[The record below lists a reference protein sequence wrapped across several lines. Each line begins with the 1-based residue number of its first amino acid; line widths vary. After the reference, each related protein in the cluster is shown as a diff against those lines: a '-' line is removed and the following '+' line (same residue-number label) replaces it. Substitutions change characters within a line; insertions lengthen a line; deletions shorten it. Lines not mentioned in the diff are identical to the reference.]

1 MPLNDHFPELTPPAP
16 SRWSRWRTL
25 LTIAGALMLM
35 GAVFVGLVL
44 WWALQDLPSL
54 ESLSQYQP
62 SQVSR
67 VYSDDRQIVGQ
78 FYVERRLK
86 AQLTDVPQ
94 VLTQA
99 VIAVEDA
106 RFFEHPGLDVIG
118 IARAV
123 WTNLRRGGKVEGAS
137 TITQQLARSLFL
149 STERTYGRKIREL
162 ILAYKMELI
171 LSKEEILE
179 LYLNQIYFGQ
189 GAYGVVAAAQTYFG
203 KGLPELTLGEAAMLA
218 GLPKSPNNYSPYKNL
233 ERAKKRQEHVLTRME
248 EAGFITLEER
258 LDAMAKPLLLHRP
271 GAEQVA
277 PYFVE
282 YVRQHLV
289 NKYGETMVY
298 KGGLEIFTTLN
309 AEMQTT
315 AERALV
321 RGLRELDKRQGW
333 RGPVGTQDITTLP
346 PAGTPIPGEKPLQ
359 PGEIVQGVVVK
370 IGRDSVQVQAGSV
383 LGQLLYEDMAWAKRK
398 LKGPDPVKDA
408 VTLPAVKN
416 LLKPGDVIE
425 VGLKK
430 VEKNVTYYQLEQTPI
445 VEGGLVAIDPRNGSI
460 RAMVGGYDFARSE
473 YNRVITARRQPG
485 SAFKPIIYATA
496 FNEGLTPATVVMDAP
511 VIYENEEDPEKTWKP
526 ENYGKRFH
534 GPVSLREA
542 LIHSHNVATVK
553 LLEKIGIKPVVEFAK
568 TLGITSPINQDLSL
582 ALGSSGIT
590 PLEMVSAYGVFANQ
604 GYRLQPYAVSTVQDA
619 NGQPLE
625 QIMFEPQQVITKETA
640 YLITNV
646 LEDVVQKGTG
656 QLAKVIE
663 RSVAGKTGTTNDFTD
678 AWFIGYTPTLAT
690 AVWVGFD
697 DIRTLGETESG
708 AHAALPIWLEFMQAA
723 LPLVP
728 SMPFE
733 IPEDI
738 RYARVDPRTGL
749 LAPEHSDEGVV
760 EVFNKGSEPTE
771 TAPEVVDTAEFYLL
785 DQIPEALAAPPPPPA
800 AASGTPPLPQPAPP
814 GAAAAGPSLPAPGP
828 AGSAPGPARSPA
840 AVPLSPIR

>member
-1 MPLNDHFPELTPPAP
+1 MPVNDRFAELNTPPP
-16 SRWSRWRTL
+16 NRWSRWRMLFTLAGL
-25 LTIAGALMLM
+25 LTVL
-35 GAVFVGLVL
+35 GAVGAGLVL
-44 WWALQDLPSL
+44 WWASQDLPPL
-54 ESLSQYQP
+54 DSLSQYQP

-67 VYSDDRQIVGQ
+67 VYSDDRQVVGQ

-94 VLTQA
+94 QLVQA

-106 RFFEHPGLDVIG
+106 RFFEHPGLDLIG

-149 STERTYGRKIREL
+149 SAERTYGRKIREL

-203 KGLPELTLGEAAMLA
+203 KSLPELTLGEAAMLA

-233 ERAKKRQEHVLTRME
+233 ERARKRQEHVLLRME
-248 EAGFITLEER
+248 EAAFITIEQR
-258 LDAMAKPLLLHRP
+258 LDALTKPLLLRRP

-277 PYFVE
+277 PYFIE
-282 YVRQHLV
+282 HVRQHLV
-289 NKYGETMVY
+289 AKYGEAMVY

-309 AEMQTT
+309 VEMQKA
-315 AERALV
+315 AEQALN

-333 RGPVGTQDITTLP
+333 RGPIGTQDITALP
-346 PAGTPIPGEKPLQ
+346 APGTPAPQEKPLQ
-359 PGEIVQGVVVK
+359 PGEIAQGIVIK
-370 IGRDSVQVQAGSV
+370 IGRDAVQVQVGSV
-383 LGQLLYEDMAWAKRK
+383 LGQMLFDDMAWAKRR
-398 LKGPDPVKDA
+398 LKGRDPVKDA
-408 VTLPAVKN
+408 VTLPTVKN

-425 VGLKK
+425 VSLKK
-430 VEKNVTYYQLEQTPI
+430 VDKNTTYFQLEQTPI
-445 VEGGLVAIDPRNGSI
+445 VEGALVTIDPRNGSI

-473 YNRVITARRQPG
+473 YNRVMTARRQPG

-496 FNEGLTPATVVMDAP
+496 FNEGLSPSTVVVDSP

-568 TLGITSPINQDLSL
+568 TLGIASPLNQDLSL

-590 PLEMVSAYGVFANQ
+590 PLEMVSAYAVFANQ
-604 GYRLQPYAVSTVQDA
+604 GYKLQPYAVATVQDA

-625 QIMFEPQQVITKETA
+625 QILFEPQQVITKETA

-646 LEDVVQKGTG
+646 LEDVIQKGTG
-656 QLAKVIE
+656 QLAKTIE

-678 AWFIGYTPTLAT
+678 AWFIGYTPNLAT

-728 SMPFE
+728 PTPFE

-738 RYARVDPRTGL
+738 RYARVDPRSGL
-749 LAPEHSDEGVV
+749 LAPDQSDQGIV
-760 EVFNKGSEPTE
+760 EVFNKGAEPTE
-771 TAPEVVDTAEFYLL
+771 SAPEVVDPAEFYRL
-785 DQIPEALAAPPPPPA
+785 DQIPDALAAPPAAPPPPA
-800 AASGTPPLPQPAPP
+800 AAGPGLPA
-814 GAAAAGPSLPAPGP
+814 APGP
-828 AGSAPGPARSPA
+828 ATSAQGLVRPAPA
-840 AVPLSPIR
+840 PPQSVVPLPTPQPR

>member
-1 MPLNDHFPELTPPAP
+1 MPLDEYARNLNAP
-16 SRWSRWRTL
+16 GPGRWAKWQVL
-25 LTIAGALMLM
+25 LTLAGALIGL
-35 GAVFVGLVL
+35 GAGAIALVL
-44 WWALQDLPSL
+44 WWASQDLPSL
-54 ESLSQYQP
+54 ESLSEYQP

-67 VYSDDRQIVGQ
+67 VYSDDRQVVGQ
-78 FYVERRLK
+78 FYVERRLT
-86 AQLTDVPQ
+86 AQLADVPQ

-149 STERTYGRKIREL
+149 SAERTYARKIREL

-189 GAYGVVAAAQTYFG
+189 GAYGVVAAGQTYFG
-203 KGLPELTLGEAAMLA
+203 KGLSELTLGEAAMLA

-233 ERAKKRQEHVLTRME
+233 ERAKKRQEHVLLRME
-248 EAGFITLEER
+248 EAGFISMEQR
-258 LDAMAKPLLLHRP
+258 LDALAKPLVLRRP

-277 PYFVE
+277 PYFIE

-289 NKYGETMVY
+289 SKYGETMVY

-309 AEMQTT
+309 VEMQKA
-315 AERALV
+315 AEQALN

-333 RGPVGTQDITTLP
+333 RGPIGTQDITLLP
-346 PAGTPIPGEKPLQ
+346 TPGEPAPQDRPLQ

-370 IGRDSVQVQAGSV
+370 TGRDSVQVQVGPV
-383 LGQLLYEDMAWAKRK
+383 LGQMTFDDMAWAKRR
-398 LKGPDPVKDA
+398 LKGKDVVKDV
-408 VTLPAVKN
+408 VTLPTVKN
-416 LLKPGDVIE
+416 LVKPGDLIE
-425 VGLKK
+425 VSLKK
-430 VEKNVTYYQLEQTPI
+430 VEKKTTYFQLEQTPV
-445 VEGGLVAIDPRNGSI
+445 VEGALVAIDPRNGSI
-460 RAMVGGYDFARSE
+460 RAMVGGYDFSRSE

-485 SAFKPIIYATA
+485 SAFKPIIYAAA
-496 FNEGLTPATVVMDAP
+496 FNEGLSPASVVMDSP

-526 ENYGKRFH
+526 ENYGRRFH

-542 LIHSHNVATVK
+542 LIHSHNVATVR

-568 TLGITSPINQDLSL
+568 TLGIASPLNQDLSL

-590 PLEMVSAYGVFANQ
+590 PLELVSAYGVLANQ

-619 NGQPLE
+619 NGQSLE
-625 QIMFEPQQVITKETA
+625 QVLFEPQQVITKEMA

-646 LEDVVQKGTG
+646 LEDVIQKGTG
-656 QLAKVIE
+656 QGAKAIE

-728 SMPFE
+728 PAPFE

-749 LAPEHSDEGVV
+749 LAPEHSDQGIV
-760 EVFNKGSEPTE
+760 EVFNKGTEPTE
-771 TAPEVVDTAEFYLL
+771 SVPDVVDPADFYRL
-785 DQIPEALAAPPPPPA
+785 DQIPEAYAAPMPPA
-800 AASGTPPLPQPAPP
+800 AEAPP
-814 GAAAAGPSLPAPGP
+814 GPSVPSVPGPVPPAPGAVRPP
-828 AGSAPGPARSPA
+828 AGPPMAPAPFASP
-840 AVPLSPIR
+840 SP

>member
-1 MPLNDHFPELTPPAP
+1 MPLNDRFPELTPPGP
-16 SRWSRWRTL
+16 SRRSTWRTL
-25 LTIAGALMLM
+25 LTIAGTLVLL
-35 GAVFVGLVL
+35 GAGAVGLVI
-44 WWALQDLPSL
+44 WWASQDLPEL
-54 ESLSQYQP
+54 DTLSQYQP

-67 VYSDDRQIVGQ
+67 VYSDDRQVVGQ

-86 AQLTDVPQ
+86 TQLADVPQ
-94 VLTQA
+94 QLTQA

-106 RFFEHPGLDVIG
+106 RFFEHPGLDIIG

-149 STERTYGRKIREL
+149 STERTYSRKIREL

-203 KGLPELTLGEAAMLA
+203 KGLPELTLGEAALLA

-248 EAGFITLEER
+248 EAGFITLEQR
-258 LDAMAKPLLLHRP
+258 LDALTKPLLLRRP
-271 GAEQVA
+271 GAEQIA

-282 YVRQHLV
+282 YVRQHLMG
-289 NKYGETMVY
+289 KYGETMVY

-309 AEMQTT
+309 VEMQKA
-315 AERALV
+315 AEQALY

-333 RGPVGTQDITTLP
+333 RGPIGTQDITTLP
-346 PAGTPIPGEKPLQ
+346 PPGPPPSQEKPLQ
-359 PGEIVQGVVVK
+359 PGELVQGVVVK
-370 IGRDSVQVQAGSV
+370 IGREAVQVQVGTI
-383 LGQLLYEDMAWAKRK
+383 LGQLLYDDMAWAKRR
-398 LKGPDPVKDA
+398 LKGKDPVKDA
-408 VTLPAVKN
+408 VTLPTVKN

-425 VGLKK
+425 VSLMK
-430 VEKNVTYYQLEQTPI
+430 VEKHTTYFQLEQTPV
-445 VEGGLVAIDPRNGSI
+445 VEGALVAVDPRNGSI

-496 FNEGLTPATVVMDAP
+496 FNDGLNPATVVLDSP
-511 VIYENEEDPEKTWKP
+511 VIYENEEEPEKTWKP
-526 ENYGKRFH
+526 DNYGKRFH

-553 LLEKIGIKPVVEFAK
+553 LLEKIGIKPVVEFAN
-568 TLGITSPINQDLSL
+568 TLGITSPLNQDLSL

-590 PLEMVSAYGVFANQ
+590 PLEMVSAYAVFANQ
-604 GYRLQPYAVSTVQDA
+604 GYKLQPYAVSTVQDA

-625 QIMFEPQQVITKETA
+625 QILFEPQQVITKETA

-646 LEDVVQKGTG
+646 LEDVIQKGTG
-656 QLAKVIE
+656 QLAKTIE

-678 AWFIGYTPTLAT
+678 AWFIGYTPNLAT

-723 LPLVP
+723 LPLLP
-728 SMPFE
+728 PAPFE

-749 LAPEHSDEGVV
+749 LAPEQSDQGIV
-760 EVFNKGSEPTE
+760 EVFAKGTEPTE
-771 TAPEVVDTAEFYLL
+771 QAPEFVDPGDFYRL
-785 DQIPEALAAPPPPPA
+785 DQIPEALAAPPAAGPAIPTPGPSAPAPAPIATPPAQPAVPPPA
-800 AASGTPPLPQPAPP
+800 PRP
-814 GAAAAGPSLPAPGP
+814 
-828 AGSAPGPARSPA
+828 R
-840 AVPLSPIR
+840 

>member
-1 MPLNDHFPELTPPAP
+1 MPLNDRFPEFNPPAP
-16 SRWSRWRTL
+16 ARWSRWRTL
-25 LTIAGALMLM
+25 FALVGVLVLLGAGAA
-35 GAVFVGLVL
+35 GFIF
-44 WWALQDLPSL
+44 WWASQDLPSL

-67 VYSDDRQIVGQ
+67 VYSDDRQVVGQ

-86 AQLTDVPQ
+86 AQLADVPQ
-94 VLTQA
+94 HLTQA

-106 RFFEHPGLDVIG
+106 RFFEHPGLDFIG

-149 STERTYGRKIREL
+149 SAERTYGRKIREL

-203 KGLPELTLGEAAMLA
+203 KSLSELTLGEAAMLA

-233 ERAKKRQEHVLTRME
+233 ERAKKRQEHVLLRME
-248 EAGFITLEER
+248 EAAFITVEQR
-258 LDAMAKPLLLHRP
+258 LDALTKPLMLRRP

-277 PYFVE
+277 PYFIE
-282 YVRQHLV
+282 HVRQHV
-289 NKYGETMVY
+289 MGKYGETMVY

-309 AEMQTT
+309 VEMQKA
-315 AERALV
+315 AEQALN

-333 RGPVGTQDITTLP
+333 RGPIGTQDITALP
-346 PAGTPIPGEKPLQ
+346 APGAPAPQDKPLQ
-359 PGEIVQGVVVK
+359 PGEIAQGIVTK
-370 IGRDSVQVQAGSV
+370 IGRDAVQVQVGTL
-383 LGQLLYEDMAWAKRK
+383 LGQMLYDDMAWAKRQ
-398 LKGPDPVKDA
+398 LKGRDPVKDA
-408 VTLPAVKN
+408 VTLPTVKN

-425 VGLKK
+425 VSLKK
-430 VEKNVTYYQLEQTPI
+430 VEKNTSYFQLEQTPI
-445 VEGGLVAIDPRNGSI
+445 VEGALVVIDPRNGSI
-460 RAMVGGYDFARSE
+460 RAMVGGYDFVRSE
-473 YNRVITARRQPG
+473 YNRVVTARRQPG
-485 SAFKPIIYATA
+485 SAFKPIIYAAA
-496 FNEGLTPATVVMDAP
+496 FNEGLSPSTVVVDSP

-542 LIHSHNVATVK
+542 LIHSHNVATVR
-553 LLEKIGIKPVVEFAK
+553 LLKRIGIKPVVEFAK
-568 TLGITSPINQDLSL
+568 TLGIASPLNQDLSL
-582 ALGSSGIT
+582 ALGSSGLT
-590 PLEMVSAYGVFANQ
+590 PLEMVSAYAVFANQ
-604 GYRLQPYAVSTVQDA
+604 GYRLQPYSVATVQDA
-619 NGQPLE
+619 NAQPLE
-625 QIMFEPQQVITKETA
+625 QILFEPQQVITKETA

-646 LEDVVQKGTG
+646 LEDVIQKGTG
-656 QLAKVIE
+656 QLAKTIE

-678 AWFIGYTPTLAT
+678 AWFIGYTPNLAA
-690 AVWVGFD
+690 AVWIGFD

-728 SMPFE
+728 PTPFE

-738 RYARVDPRTGL
+738 RYARIDPRNGL
-749 LAPEHSDEGVV
+749 LAPEQGEQGIV
-760 EVFNKGSEPTE
+760 EVFTKGAEPTE
-771 TAPEVVDTAEFYLL
+771 SAPEVMDAAEFYRL
-785 DQIPEALAAPPPPPA
+785 DQIPEALAAPPPAPVIP
-800 AASGTPPLPQPAPP
+800 GPLPSPAPGIAAPGPGPGPIRPPAPP
-814 GAAAAGPSLPAPGP
+814 PAQTTPSSQQPTAPAK
-828 AGSAPGPARSPA
+828 RS
-840 AVPLSPIR
+840 R

>member
-1 MPLNDHFPELTPPAP
+1 MPLNDRLPEPNPPGP
-16 SRWSRWRTL
+16 SHRSVWRTL
-25 LTIAGALMLM
+25 FTITCALVLLGAST
-35 GAVFVGLVL
+35 AGLVI
-44 WWALQDLPSL
+44 WWASQDLPPL
-54 ESLSQYQP
+54 DTLSQYQP

-67 VYSDDRQIVGQ
+67 VYSDDRQVVGQ

-86 AQLTDVPQ
+86 TQLADVPQ
-94 VLTQA
+94 QLTQA

-106 RFFEHPGLDVIG
+106 RFFEHPGLDIIG

-189 GAYGVVAAAQTYFG
+189 GAYGVVSAAQTYFG
-203 KGLPELTLGEAAMLA
+203 KGLPELTLGEAALLA

-248 EAGFITLEER
+248 EAGFITLEQR
-258 LDAMAKPLLLHRP
+258 LDALTKPLLLRRP
-271 GAEQVA
+271 GAEQIA
-277 PYFVE
+277 PYFIE
-282 YVRQHLV
+282 HVRQHLMS
-289 NKYGETMVY
+289 KYGETMVY

-309 AEMQTT
+309 VEMQKA
-315 AERALV
+315 AEQALY

-333 RGPVGTQDITTLP
+333 RGPIGAQDITTLP
-346 PAGTPIPGEKPLQ
+346 PPGPPLPQEKPLQ
-359 PGEIVQGVVVK
+359 PGEIAQGVVTK
-370 IGRDSVQVQAGSV
+370 IGRDAVQVQVGFL
-383 LGQLLYEDMAWAKRK
+383 LGQMSYDDMAWAKRR
-398 LKGPDPVKDA
+398 LKGRDPVKDA
-408 VTLPAVKN
+408 VTLPTVKN

-425 VGLKK
+425 VSLKK
-430 VEKNVTYYQLEQTPI
+430 VEKNVTYFQLEQTPV
-445 VEGGLVAIDPRNGSI
+445 VEGALVALDPRNGSI

-496 FNEGLTPATVVMDAP
+496 FNEGLSPATVVIDAP
-511 VIYENEEDPEKTWKP
+511 VIYENEEEPEKTWKP

-534 GPVSLREA
+534 GVVSLREA
-542 LIHSHNVATVK
+542 LIHSHNVATVR

-568 TLGITSPINQDLSL
+568 TLGITSPLNQDLSL

-590 PLEMVSAYGVFANQ
+590 PLEMVSAYAVFANQ
-604 GYRLQPYAVSTVQDA
+604 GYKLQPYAISTVQDA

-625 QIMFEPQQVITKETA
+625 QILFEPQQVVAKEPA

-646 LEDVVQKGTG
+646 LEDVIQKGTG
-656 QLAKVIE
+656 QLAKTIE

-678 AWFIGYTPTLAT
+678 AWFIGYTPNLAA

-723 LPLVP
+723 LPLLPPV
-728 SMPFE
+728 PFE

-749 LAPEHSDEGVV
+749 LAPEQSEQGIV
-760 EVFNKGSEPTE
+760 EVFAKGAEPTDP
-771 TAPEVVDTAEFYLL
+771 APELVDPADFYRL
-785 DQIPEALAAPPPPPA
+785 DQIPEALAAPPLSPVP
-800 AASGTPPLPQPAPP
+800 
-814 GAAAAGPSLPAPGP
+814 AAAGPTLPTP
-828 AGSAPGPARSPA
+828 GSAASTQGPPRPPA
-840 AVPLSPIR
+840 ALPLAPLPSR